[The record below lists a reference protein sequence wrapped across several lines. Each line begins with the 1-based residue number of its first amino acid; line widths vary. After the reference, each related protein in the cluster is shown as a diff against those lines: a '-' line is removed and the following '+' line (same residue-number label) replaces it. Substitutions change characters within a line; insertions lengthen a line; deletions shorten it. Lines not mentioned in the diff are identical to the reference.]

1 MMRLKDKVAL
11 VTGGSRGIGR
21 SISNALAHEGAVTII
36 NYKDDDKAAEQ
47 VLTEINNNSGSA
59 YIVKGDIRENKQVD
73 QIVKNILDRFGR
85 IDILVNNA
93 GITKDSLLFEME
105 DADWRLVFDTN
116 LGGVYNCTKAVIRP
130 MMLQNRGRVINISS
144 IIAERPG
151 KGQSC
156 YAASKGAINSFT
168 KAMAVELAAKGIT
181 VNAIAPGWILTD
193 MSRQIPERVQTTIRK
208 LIPIKRIGHPEEI
221 APLVVFL
228 ASDDASYI
236 TGEVFNIDG
245 GLV

>member
-1 MMRLKDKVAL
+1 MKLKDQVAL

-21 SISNALAHEGAVTII
+21 SISYALASEGAVTII
-36 NYKDDDKAAEQ
+36 NCKADAQAAEQ
-47 VLTEINNNSGSA
+47 TLAEIRRSGGTA
-59 YIVKGDIRENKQVD
+59 YMMKGDVRENRQVDLIVKD
-73 QIVKNILDRFGR
+73 ILDRFGR

-93 GITKDSLLFEME
+93 GITKDTLLFEME
-105 DADWRLVFDTN
+105 DADWHMVMDTN
-116 LGGVYNCTKAVIRP
+116 LGGAYNCTKAVIRP
-130 MMLQNRGRVINISS
+130 MMIQNRGRIINISS

-151 KGQSC
+151 RGQSA

-181 VNAIAPGWILTD
+181 VNAIAPGFIQTD
-193 MSRQIPERVQTTIRK
+193 MTGQIPERFQSTIRK
-208 LIPIKRIGHPEEI
+208 LIPMKRVGSPEEI

-228 ASDDASYI
+228 ASEAASYI
-236 TGEVFNIDG
+236 TGEVINVHG